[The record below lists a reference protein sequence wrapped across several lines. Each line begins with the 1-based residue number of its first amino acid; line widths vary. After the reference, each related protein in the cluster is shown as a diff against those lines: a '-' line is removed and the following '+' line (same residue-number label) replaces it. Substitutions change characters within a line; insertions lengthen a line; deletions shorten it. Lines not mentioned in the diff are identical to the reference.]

1 LENPVLRFLSTK
13 KESISLLTL
22 KNLPRRPALLLALL
36 LFLLPLGG
44 AGCGQGGLFG
54 PKVEVPANA
63 ASALAEGKKKEDA
76 AQAAITAGMPGE
88 ATKQWTEAAGYY
100 AAVASKFAG
109 TETGLQATLAEGNV
123 QENGLKDEK
132 SLNAAHLMYR
142 NALTQYPK
150 GGVNAELRDQLTQSN
165 ERVLL
170 KLDEINKQ
178 KFAYKV
184 MDGLVKVFGNNPKVS
199 PIYAVLFIA
208 VFITVILWPLRRA
221 QYKNFKDMQR
231 FQPEM
236 KKLQDKYKDDPML
249 LQEKMRE
256 FQKEHGFNPFAG
268 CLPALVQMP
277 VTLGMYQ
284 VILAYQY
291 NFRECTF
298 LWINPANGDAAAHF
312 PPPFSGF
319 LGHNL
324 SELDMILLVVYGIS
338 MFLQMKLTPAQDPS
352 QADQQKMMAVTMPV
366 MFFIMMLQWK
376 PASAFVLYWFVSN
389 LLSMAQ
395 QWWIYRTLPTLPPLV
410 IANSD
415 SAAKNGSA
423 AGGENK
429 TLTSNPK
436 LVSPKNRRK
445 K

>member
-1 LENPVLRFLSTK
+1 MRFLSTD

-36 LFLLPLGG
+36 LLLLPLGG
-44 AGCGQGGLFG
+44 VGCGQGGLFG
-54 PKVEVPANA
+54 PKIEVPANA
-63 ASALAEGKKKEDA
+63 AAALTEGTKKQDA
-76 AQAAITAGMPGE
+76 AKAAITAGLPGE
-88 ATKQWTEAAGYY
+88 ATKQWTEAASYY
-100 AAVASKFAG
+100 GAVAGKFAG
-109 TETGLQATLAEGNV
+109 TETGLQAVLAQGSV
-123 QENGLKDEK
+123 QENDLKDEK

-142 NALTQYPK
+142 SALTQYPK
-150 GGVNAELRDQLTQSN
+150 GGVNDALREQLAVAN
-165 ERVLL
+165 ERVLVR
-170 KLDEINKQ
+170 LDEINKQ

-184 MDGLVKVFGNNPKVS
+184 MDGLVRIFGNNPRVS

-208 VFITVILWPLRRA
+208 VFITVVLWPLRRA
-221 QYKNFKDMQR
+221 QYKNFKEMQR

-236 KKLQDKYKDDPML
+236 KKLQDKYKEDPML

-268 CLPALVQMP
+268 CLPALVQLP

-291 NFRECTF
+291 NFRACNF

-324 SELDMILLVVYGIS
+324 SELDMILLIVYGIS
-338 MFLQMKLTPAQDPS
+338 MFLQMKITPASDPS

-395 QWWIYRTLPTLPPLV
+395 QWWIYRTLPKLPPLV
-410 IANSD
+410 LASGD
-415 SAAKNGSA
+415 SITRNGA
-423 AGGENK
+423 AGADNK
-429 TLTSNPK
+429 PLTANPK